1 MKLTT
6 LKNIIATLALC
17 ASVSAHASGDVK
29 TYEINVGEFTEL
41 KVTNGIRVDYRMSE
55 DSCGF
60 AVFDATPQMA
70 SAVMASLNKNC
81 LTLQLSA
88 DGVSKNG
95 IPHVTVYSRFL
106 QKVENEGDSL
116 VKIIKPAPVPVFRA
130 KLVGNGQISVHG
142 INTNALDVSLT
153 TGNGT
158 LLLNGVAT
166 QAKYNLVGTG
176 SIQCADLKAN
186 DVKCK
191 MMGTGYV
198 ECWAVDRLSILGAGS
213 GKVYYQGHPAEIK
226 NNSIGVKVL
235 PIE

>member
-1 MKLTT
+1 MKMTA
-6 LKNIIATLALC
+6 LKNVIALISLCISMSALA
-17 ASVSAHASGDVK
+17 AGEVK

-41 KVTNGIRVDYRMSE
+41 KVADGIRVDYRMSE

-60 AVFDATPQMA
+60 AVFEATPQMA

-81 LTLQLSA
+81 LTLQLSS
-88 DGVSKNG
+88 DGISKTG
-95 IPHVTVYSRFL
+95 IPHITVFSRFL

-130 KLVGNGQISVHG
+130 KVVGNGQISVHG
-142 INTNALDVSLT
+142 INTNALDASLT

-158 LLLNGVAT
+158 LLLNGVTT

-176 SIQCADLKAN
+176 SIQCADLKAT

-198 ECWAVDRLSILGAGS
+198 ECWAVERLSVIGAGS
-213 GKVYYQGHPAEIK
+213 GKVYYQGEPKEIK
-226 NNSIGVKVL
+226 NNSIGVKVI

>member
-1 MKLTT
+1 MKMTA
-6 LKNIIATLALC
+6 LKNIIAVFAICTYI
-17 ASVSAHASGDVK
+17 SAVANDIK

-41 KVTNGIRVDYRMSE
+41 KVTDGIRVDYRMSE
-55 DSCGF
+55 DSCGY
-60 AVFDATPQMA
+60 AVFNATPQMA
-70 SAVMASLNKNC
+70 SVIMASLNKNC
-81 LTLQLSA
+81 LTLQLSS
-88 DGVSKNG
+88 DGKSKTD
-95 IPHVTVYSRFL
+95 IPHITVYSRFL

-116 VKIIKPAPVPVFRA
+116 VKVINPVPVPVFRA

-142 INTNALDVSLT
+142 VSTNALDVSLT

-158 LLLNGVAT
+158 LLLNGVTT
-166 QAKYNLVGTG
+166 QAKYNLLGSG

-198 ECWAVDRLSILGAGS
+198 ECWAVERLSVLGAGS
-213 GKVYYQGHPAEIK
+213 GKVYYQGHPAELK